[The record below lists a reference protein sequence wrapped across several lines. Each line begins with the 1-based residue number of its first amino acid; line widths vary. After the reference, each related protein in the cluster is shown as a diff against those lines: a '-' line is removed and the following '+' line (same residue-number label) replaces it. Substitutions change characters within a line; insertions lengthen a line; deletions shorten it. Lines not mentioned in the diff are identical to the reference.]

1 MRVLILTLMLLVLVL
16 TGCKDKTPPVMIEL
30 HDGNLVQASAW
41 QGKWVY
47 INYWAEWC
55 KPCAAEIPALN
66 AFAKAN
72 PDVVM
77 LGINFDKAQGVD
89 LLRQVNLFHIDY
101 GIVISDIQIAFPH
114 PLPAGLPVTLV
125 YEPSGKLLRTL
136 SGPQTVDSLQAAMQP

>member
-1 MRVLILTLMLLVLVL
+1 MRVLILTLLLLVF
-16 TGCKDKTPPVMIEL
+16 TGCKDKIPPVTIEL
-30 HDGNLVQASAW
+30 HDGNVLQAAAW

-72 PDVVM
+72 PGVM
-77 LGINFDKAQGVD
+77 LLGVNFDKARDVD

-101 GIVISDIQIAFPH
+101 GVVISDIQAAFPH
-114 PLPAGLPVTLV
+114 PLPSGLPATMV
-125 YEPSGKLLRTL
+125 YDPGGKLVRTL
-136 SGPQTVDSLQAAMQP
+136 SGPQTVESLQAAMQP